1 MDYICTKECKLH
13 LGAPCTAHII
23 NKDKT
28 SSGKL
33 GLICKISTIQASPIK
48 FKRTYSN
55 NAYEKK
61 KGKLFEKEAHKN
73 YYLRVKKIYR

>member
-1 MDYICTKECKLH
+1 MGLLAVNTVY
-13 LGAPCTAHII
+13 II
-23 NKDKT
+23 NKDKR

-55 NAYEKK
+55 NVYEKK
-61 KGKLFEKEAHKN
+61 KDKLFEKEAHKN
-73 YYLRVKKIYR
+73 YHLRVKKI